1 MNLKKKLMVATLTAS
16 TMLSGV
22 AMAQSSADKQNMET
36 APSYTKEEAKELMN
50 TAGDKVEQAWD
61 TTKEKS
67 KEAWSA
73 TKEKSQEAWDAT
85 KDTTK
90 DAWSAAKE
98 KSEDAWDN
106 TTDMS
111 EKALI
116 ATKDGVKSVYKEVT
130 HMVSNEKETVENVPY
145 KVIHKSQT
153 TEYLLGQEVF
163 DNTGEKI
170 ATIHDIIVD
179 SKGNIQSLVLSN
191 NSLLSMNDEYTYMP
205 IKNITVTKG
214 KTHLLISK
222 TEFSQLKKFDESSVV
237 PKGYMSIANLDK
249 ASIYTNQGKQVAQV
263 DGFTVNR
270 DGTVSNV
277 IAQFNT
283 TFGFGGDKAIIPV
296 DNVMLQK
303 ANNEAKIMMN
313 ESQTGEFMEL
323 KEKLK
328 G

>member
-22 AMAQSSADKQNMET
+22 AMAQNSADKQNMET

-50 TAGDKVEQAWD
+50 TAGDKVKQAWD

-73 TKEKSQEAWDAT
+73 TKEKSQEAWD
-85 KDTTK
+85 TTK
-90 DAWSAAKE
+90 ETTEDAWSAAKE
-98 KSEDAWDN
+98 KSEDAWDK

-111 EKALI
+111 EKAFV

-130 HMVSNEKETVENVPY
+130 HMVSNEKDTIENVPY

-170 ATIHDIIVD
+170 ASIHDIIVD

-205 IKNITVTKG
+205 IKNITVANG

-249 ASIYTNQGKQVAQV
+249 ANIYTNQGKQVAQV

>member
-22 AMAQSSADKQNMET
+22 AMAQNSADKQNMET

-50 TAGDKVEQAWD
+50 TAGDKVKQAWD

-73 TKEKSQEAWDAT
+73 TKEKSQEAWD
-85 KDTTK
+85 K
-90 DAWSAAKE
+90 
-98 KSEDAWDN
+98 

-111 EKALI
+111 EKAFV

-130 HMVSNEKETVENVPY
+130 HMVSNEKDTIENVPY

-170 ATIHDIIVD
+170 ASIHDIIVD

-205 IKNITVTKG
+205 IKNITVANG

-249 ASIYTNQGKQVAQV
+249 ANIYTNQGKQVAQV